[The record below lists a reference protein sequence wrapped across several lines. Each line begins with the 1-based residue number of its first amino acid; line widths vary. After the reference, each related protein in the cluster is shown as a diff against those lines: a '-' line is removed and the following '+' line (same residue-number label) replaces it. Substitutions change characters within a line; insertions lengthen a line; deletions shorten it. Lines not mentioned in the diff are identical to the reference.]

1 MADTKQQVSLAI
13 SGNTAI
19 QAGVT
24 AHTEGVAISF
34 SEDMKMVT
42 GDVNYGVVGAGAD
55 IWFAKQQERSVKYRL
70 KAYGYGI
77 PECDTEI
84 LLAVHIT
91 ELSLNK
97 YQVTFNIYR
106 KYAEASAAKQE
117 YLGSRCVCVAVPKP
131 TKSTRDVK

>member
-1 MADTKQQVSLAI
+1 MAEIKQQTSLAI

-19 QAGVT
+19 QADVT
-24 AHTEGVAISF
+24 AHVEGVSIAF

-42 GDVNYGVVGAGAD
+42 GDVNYDVIGAGAD
-55 IWFAKQQERSVKYRL
+55 VWFAKQQERSIKYRL

-77 PECDTEI
+77 PECDAEI
-84 LLAVHIT
+84 LIAVHIT
-91 ELSLNK
+91 EQALNK

-106 KYAEASAAKQE
+106 KHAELSETKQE

-131 TKSTRDVK
+131 TKVTRDAT